1 MSGGGRFQ
9 VAVQDG
15 ALALE
20 NNWDPLRY
28 LGLEGVE
35 RLVAKEILQ
44 EAANRRAERE
54 KHFWKN
60 AAAAVQNGVARA
72 FGGKN

>member
-1 MSGGGRFQ
+1 MTNGRFRA
-9 VAVQDG
+9 AVQDG

-20 NNWDPLRY
+20 TGWDPISY

-44 EAANRRAERE
+44 EAAERKAERD
-54 KHFWKN
+54 KHHWKN
-60 AAAAVQNGVARA
+60 MQAAVQNGVARA
-72 FGGKN
+72 FGGRN